1 VIKKQWSLLL
11 FLAYLGLLMAEIDL
25 DWLSNLA
32 LLPLDFVF
40 MAQVYAII
48 KKKYAKLRIKLMSSH
63 WRNEL

>member
-48 KKKYAKLRIKLMSSH
+48 KKKYAKLRIKLMSSP